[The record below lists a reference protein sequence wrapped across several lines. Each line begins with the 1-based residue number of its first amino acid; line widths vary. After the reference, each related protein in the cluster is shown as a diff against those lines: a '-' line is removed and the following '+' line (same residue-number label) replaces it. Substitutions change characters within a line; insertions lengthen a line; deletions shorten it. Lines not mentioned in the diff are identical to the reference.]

1 MVNWNSADEAW
12 EAFEDEARKLGEL
25 GKLWAEAST
34 TVRTKDHSL
43 EMTFDGRGEPVDLV
57 FNGSKYRQ
65 LAPAQLAQTILETLR
80 KGRAQAQEKMAELM
94 GTPDIPG
101 LDVNGLITGKVRPDE
116 LINALVGPMLEGFED
131 DRAPEERRD
140 G

>member
-1 MVNWNSADEAW
+1 MVNWNSAEEAW

-25 GKLWAEAST
+25 GKLWAESST
-34 TVRTKDHSL
+34 TVRTRDHSL

-65 LAPAQLAQTILETLR
+65 LAPAQLAQIIIETLR

-101 LDVNGLITGKVRPDE
+101 LDVNGLVTGRIRPDE
-116 LINALVGPMLEGFED
+116 LINALVGPMLEGFDE
-131 DRAPEERRD
+131 APEERRD

>member
-1 MVNWNSADEAW
+1 MVDWNSAEGAW

-34 TVRTKDHSL
+34 TIRTKDHSL
-43 EMTFDGRGEPVDLV
+43 EMTFNGRGEPVDLV

-65 LAPAQLAQTILETLR
+65 LAPAQLARTIIETLQ
-80 KGRAQAQEKMAELM
+80 KGRARAQEKMAELM

-116 LINALVGPMLEGFED
+116 LLNALVGPMLEGFD
-131 DRAPEERRD
+131 DHEPRERRD

>member
-12 EAFEDEARKLGEL
+12 AAFEDEARKLGEL
-25 GKLWAEAST
+25 GKLWAETST
-34 TVRTKDHSL
+34 TIRAKDHSL

-65 LAPAQLAQTILETLR
+65 LAPAQLAQTIIETLHN
-80 KGRAQAQEKMAELM
+80 GRAQAQEKMAELM
-94 GTPDIPG
+94 GTPDLPG

-131 DRAPEERRD
+131 HAPQERRD

>member
-1 MVNWNSADEAW
+1 MVDWNSAEEAW
-12 EAFEDEARKLGEL
+12 EAFEGEARKLGEL
-25 GKLWAEAST
+25 GKIWAETST
-34 TVRTKDHSL
+34 IIRAKDHSL
-43 EMTFDGRGEPVDLV
+43 EMTFDGRGEPIDLV

-65 LAPAQLAQTILETLR
+65 LAPAQLAQIIIEMLH

-101 LDVNGLITGKVRPDE
+101 LDVNGLITGKIGPDE
-116 LINALVGPMLEGFED
+116 LINGLVGPLLEGFD
-131 DRAPEERRD
+131 GRAPEGRRD